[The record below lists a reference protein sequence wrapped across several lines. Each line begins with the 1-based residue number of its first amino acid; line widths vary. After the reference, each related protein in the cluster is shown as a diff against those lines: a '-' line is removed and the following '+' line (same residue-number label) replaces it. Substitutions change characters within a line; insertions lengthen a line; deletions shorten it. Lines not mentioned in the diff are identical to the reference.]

1 MIKRCDELLN
11 HANIKRIYIV
21 FDGSRC
27 PLKAVTNIER
37 ENKRA
42 TNLKLARELKRQG
55 RKFESMDKYKACLK
69 VEDWMGES
77 VSKAVTKKWEQ
88 GSIITKVE
96 CVFSPYE
103 ADAQLAKLCMDG
115 LADAVVTEVSEVV
128 KTTCIHQSIR
138 D

>member
-11 HANIKRIYIV
+11 NANVKRIYIV
-21 FDGSRC
+21 FDGKRC

-37 ENKRA
+37 QRKRTA
-42 TNLKLARELKRQG
+42 NLKLARELKRQG

-69 VEDWMGES
+69 VEDWMADS
-77 VSKAVTKKWEQ
+77 VRAAVVKKWGQ
-88 GSIITKVE
+88 GSTMSKVN

-115 LADAVVTEVSEVV
+115 LADAVVTEVSGEG
-128 KTTCIHQSIR
+128 TSYQF